1 MTRTD
6 ATRMKE
12 EFGDWL
18 RSSKS
23 LMLRTLGLGSLNKI
37 VVKDYSEKAASIFY
51 SIPGQASI

>member
-6 ATRMKE
+6 AARMRE

-18 RSSKS
+18 RSIES

-37 VVKDYSEKAASIFY
+37 VVKDSEKAASIFY